1 MWPVVR
7 TSLAEARPA
16 GGRPLGAS
24 FHTAFLP
31 CSPGSQHELFLSA
44 RLLTHGHQVGKTVQS
59 SFDIAKA
66 MVRADPKVLRSD
78 ENEKFLLLPES
89 MPNQLGMLGCHFDA
103 APSLR

>member
-1 MWPVVR
+1 
-7 TSLAEARPA
+7 
-16 GGRPLGAS
+16 
-24 FHTAFLP
+24 
-31 CSPGSQHELFLSA
+31 
-44 RLLTHGHQVGKTVQS
+44 VQS